1 MKAKYLVASLLMCG
15 AVALAGQLSASG
27 TQHRYLVERTFAKG
41 VLTHL
46 DDAGREKV
54 NQTNARYDV
63 NWVLSYAN
71 ADRTKTYCIYEGPD
85 EKAIRDA
92 AAANHMT
99 VDSIVEVPVTL
110 ESH

>member
-1 MKAKYLVASLLMCG
+1 MKPKYLVASLLMC
-15 AVALAGQLSASG
+15 AAAALAGQISASN

-41 VLTHL
+41 ALSHL
-46 DDAGREKV
+46 DAATKQKV
-54 NQTNARYDV
+54 NETNARYDV

-71 ADRTKTYCIYEGPD
+71 ADRTKTYCIYEGPN

-92 AAANHMT
+92 AAANNMS
-99 VDSIVEVPVTL
+99 VDSLVEVPVTL